1 MASAKYIT
9 QKERKMNKKVS
20 LREIVGTKIIY
31 AIILVSYYWMWAR
44 TDWKDWYPTLQHVL
58 ACFLAVFLHFSK

>member
-1 MASAKYIT
+1 
-9 QKERKMNKKVS
+9 MNKKVS

-31 AIILVSYYWMWAR
+31 AIILASYYWMWAR

-58 ACFLAVFLHFSK
+58 ACFLAVFLYFSK